1 VDTDALIFN
10 FETDFAGTLVCIPM
24 SVRLKLDVCGVKV
37 SLKQWNRFPAGDR
50 QALLRTRCESPDE
63 VKGYK
68 SLLLT
73 LIGEHANSAPEYVAV
88 DPSPEWSDTSRVP
101 QRIVAYAT
109 AMGRKPPPPD
119 QWRTL
124 SPLKRFTLYK
134 LTRPNHSNDNFI
146 PAMQEFGLTDG

>member
-1 VDTDALIFN
+1 VDSEGLIFD

-37 SLKQWNRFPAGDR
+37 SLKQWNRFPPDDR
-50 QALLRTRCESPDE
+50 QRLLRTRCETPE
-63 VKGYK
+63 ETKAYK
-68 SLLLT
+68 ELLLT

-88 DPSPEWSDTSRVP
+88 DPAPEWSDTSRVP
-101 QRIVAYAT
+101 PRIVAYAA
-109 AMGRKPPPPD
+109 AMGRKPPLAD

-134 LTRPNHSNDNFI
+134 LTRPNHENDNFI
-146 PAMQEFGLTDG
+146 PAMQEFGLIDG